1 MSKSDPIFH
10 QQAENL
16 FIAHVDKLLST
27 DAFRIDTARGN
38 KSITGFLRDRRKSDQ
53 AVDLKR
59 IMTELGVPDRELQAR
74 MPVGQRLDVEVSTRK
89 WLLFKAPMAR
99 VTVISLVPTHELLT
113 GDVIQPINA
122 DRVKRELAKIPPSLN
137 GVPTTI
143 VLLST
148 SGFTSDARE
157 LVDRRSDRVIFLA
170 QPNDMGG
177 WSTFG
182 PPTLK
187 ATTDLLDPEAEEEKQ
202 ARLQE
207 AIRAAHLE
215 MLSGGLSADKIASR
229 TNLPLQ
235 WVEAALK
242 DHAKANPGLVAKRL
256 DGRVVLFR
264 EGSGPIKSAGGAAKS
279 GGLDM
284 PFMDSLKALF
294 SRKGETEKKISLL
307 SERRAQLSQQRDLA
321 YDDLAALEENE
332 SRLKEQFKNST
343 SESAKRRITSQLLQA
358 RKDLNRKQQLMSVL
372 NQQIDVVSTHLHTLE
387 LVQQGKSTTLPT
399 GEDLTK
405 DAEAAEEVLAQL
417 QADRELASSLSTPGT
432 SLSDEEQALYDELQA
447 ELVPKPAEPAKPQA
461 APDSPTSLPPE
472 PPQRQREREAT

>member
-16 FIAHVDKLLST
+16 FVAHVDKLLST
-27 DAFRIDTARGN
+27 DAFRVDTSRGS
-38 KSITGFLRDRRKSDQ
+38 KSITGFLRDRRKSDG

-59 IMTELGVPDRELQAR
+59 IMTELGQTDRDLQAK

-89 WLLFKAPMAR
+89 WLFFKAPMAR
-99 VTVISLVPTHELLT
+99 ISVISLVPTRELLT
-113 GDVIQPINA
+113 GDAIQPITA
-122 DRVKRELAKIPPSLN
+122 ERVKRELAKIPPSLG

-148 SGFTSDARE
+148 SGFTADARE

-170 QPNDMGG
+170 QPNDLGG

-182 PPTLK
+182 PTTLK
-187 ATTDLLDPEAEEEKQ
+187 AATDLLDPEADDEKQ
-202 ARLQE
+202 SRLQE

-215 MLSGGLSADKIASR
+215 LLGGGLSADKIASR
-229 TNLPLQ
+229 TSLPLQ

-264 EGSGPIKSAGGAAKS
+264 EGSGPTKAGGAAKS
-279 GGLDM
+279 GGLEM
-284 PFMDSLKALF
+284 PFMDSFKALF

-332 SRLKEQFKNST
+332 TRLKDSFKTST
-343 SESAKRRITSQLLQA
+343 SESAKRRLTSQLLQA

-387 LVQQGKSTTLPT
+387 LVQQGKGTALPS

-405 DAEAAEEVLAQL
+405 DAEAAEEVMAQL
-417 QADRELASSLSTPGT
+417 QADRELAGSLSTPGT

-447 ELVPKPAEPAKPQA
+447 ELAPKATEAPKPQA
-461 APDSPTSLPPE
+461 AQDSPTRLPPE